1 MRATI
6 PVQGVDAVKYVNAKA
21 VDKDVWPPKYC
32 KVRCRSCPDA
42 PGTHARKKMSSCS
55 HPECQIQIEL
65 ELSEGRKVAFCDS
78 RRFARARFQV
88 HTDAELRI
96 PLQYCDCIGGWTRSR
111 SSSKSCTAGRRRI
124 R

>member
-1 MRATI
+1 M
-6 PVQGVDAVKYVNAKA
+6 QGVDAVKYVNAKA

-42 PGTHARKKMSSCS
+42 HLEHTLARKCHPAVILSVKSC
-55 HPECQIQIEL
+55 CKLQIEL